1 MSPLPKIVHVIH
13 SGAIGGGPR
22 VLLDIATH
30 TSYDHVV
37 VAPDDGPLLAM
48 AAEVGLETR
57 QLRHSGKY
65 SFVESVP
72 FLRRLAAGAHI
83 LHLHGQFAGAYG
95 APAAWGPPC
104 RVVYTA
110 HFPSFVTDS
119 NWHNRTRNWMAEVA
133 ACRFSDSVIACC
145 NTMRHEYVVRRLLP
159 AGKIRTVYNG
169 VRANVG
175 EVMNRDLRSEYGIPE
190 TAPVILGIG
199 RFTDQKGFDTL
210 ASSVASVVSEHPGVV
225 LVLVGDGPQRRRLE
239 RLVHDLGSADHVRFT
254 GFARDPDSYYQL
266 ASVVVVP
273 SRYDI
278 FPLVPLEAMMH
289 AKPVVASNLPVL
301 SEAIQDG
308 VTGMLVPQSPEE
320 LARAIKCLVA
330 SPDQA
335 IAMGER
341 GRERARAYFSVERMA
356 REYEQVYNHLLEQ
369 AR

>member
-1 MSPLPKIVHVIH
+1 MSSLPKIVHVIH

-30 TSYDHVV
+30 TAYDHVV

-48 AAEVGLETR
+48 AAEAGLETR

-72 FLRRLAAGAHI
+72 FLRRLAARAHV

-95 APAAWGPPC
+95 APAACGLPC
-104 RVVYTA
+104 GVVYTA

-133 ACRFSDSVIACC
+133 ACRFTDAVVACC
-145 NTMRHEYVVRRLLP
+145 DTMRREYVARRLLP
-159 AGKIRTVYNG
+159 PRKIRTIYNG
-169 VRANVG
+169 VRSDVG
-175 EVMNRDLRSEYGIPE
+175 VVMDRDLRSQYGIPK

-210 ASSVASVVSEHPGVV
+210 ASSLGSVVSAHPNVV
-225 LVLVGDGPQRRRLE
+225 LVLVGDGPERPRLE
-239 RLVHDLGSADHVRFT
+239 RIVQDLGYADNVRFT
-254 GFARDPDSYYQL
+254 GFSRDPGGHYQL

-301 SEAIQDG
+301 CEAIDDG
-308 VTGMLVPQSPEE
+308 VTGMLVPQSPE
-320 LARAIKCLVA
+320 AMAHAINCMLA

-356 REYEQVYNHLLEQ
+356 QEYDQIYNRLLEP
-369 AR
+369 AL

>member
-22 VLLDIATH
+22 VLLDIAMH
-30 TSYDHVV
+30 TSFDHVV
-37 VAPDDGPLLAM
+37 VAPGDGPLLAL
-48 AAEVGLETR
+48 AAEAGVETR
-57 QLRHSGKY
+57 RLPHSGKY
-65 SFVESVP
+65 SFVTALP
-72 FLRRLAAGAHI
+72 FLRRLAAGADV

-95 APAAWGPPC
+95 APAACGLPC

-119 NWHNRTRNWMAEVA
+119 NWHNRARNWMAEVA
-133 ACRFSDSVIACC
+133 ACRFSDAVIACC

-169 VRANVG
+169 VRANVD
-175 EVMNRDLRSEYGIPE
+175 EVMDTDLRSQHGIGE

-210 ASSVASVVSEHPGVV
+210 VSSVRSVVLEHPGVV
-225 LVLVGDGPQRRRLE
+225 LVLVGDGPERRRLE
-239 RLVHDLGSADHVRFT
+239 RLVHDLGSAEHVRFT
-254 GFARDPDSYYQL
+254 GSARDPDPYYQL

-301 SEAIQDG
+301 SEAVLDG
-308 VTGMLVPQSPEE
+308 VTGMLVPQSPQA
-320 LARAIKCLVA
+320 LARALNGMLA
-330 SPDQA
+330 SPDRA

-356 REYEQVYNHLLEQ
+356 REYEQVYDHLLEPTQ
-369 AR
+369 

>member
-1 MSPLPKIVHVIH
+1 M
-13 SGAIGGGPR
+13 
-22 VLLDIATH
+22 LLDIATH

-48 AAEVGLETR
+48 AAEVGLETV

-65 SFVESVP
+65 SFAQSLA
-72 FLRRLAAGAHI
+72 FLRRLAAGAHV

-95 APAAWGPPC
+95 APVAWGLPC

-133 ACRFSDSVIACC
+133 ACRFSDAVVACC
-145 NTMRHEYVVRRLLP
+145 DTMRHEYVVRRLLP
-159 AGKIRTVYNG
+159 ARKIRTVYNG

-175 EVMNRDLRSEYGIPE
+175 QVTDRDLRSQYGIPE
-190 TAPVILGIG
+190 AAPVILGIG

-210 ASSVASVVSEHPGVV
+210 ASSVVSIVSEHPSVV
-225 LVLVGDGPQRRRLE
+225 LVLVGDGPERPRLE
-239 RLVHDLGSADHVRFT
+239 RIVHDLGCADNVRFA
-254 GFARDPDSYYQL
+254 GFARDPEAYYQL

-308 VTGMLVPQSPEE
+308 VTGMLVPQSAE
-320 LARAIKCLVA
+320 AMAQAINCMVA

-356 REYEQVYNHLLEQ
+356 REYEQVYNRLLEP
-369 AR
+369 AL